1 MNFDSIFNTRSWGEN
16 TFAFILG
23 AGMGLSST
31 GRQPRYKA
39 TQGGGNLLLFN
50 TNGSSQYLIGFRAQA
65 NVGIQWMKQS
75 YGLEL
80 MAKIPLTPPLQFENN
95 THHNNAFTQYKPY
108 FTLTIDFIKP
118 F

>member
-1 MNFDSIFNTRSWGEN
+1 
-16 TFAFILG
+16 
-23 AGMGLSST
+23 MGLSST
-31 GRQPRYKA
+31 KREHRYKA
-39 TQGGGNLLLFN
+39 TQGGSNPLFFN
-50 TNGSSQYLIGFRAQA
+50 TNNNVSRRKLVGFRAQA

-80 MAKIPLTPPLQFENN
+80 MAKIPLTPPLQYENN
-95 THHNNAFTQYKPY
+95 ILHNREFSRYKPY